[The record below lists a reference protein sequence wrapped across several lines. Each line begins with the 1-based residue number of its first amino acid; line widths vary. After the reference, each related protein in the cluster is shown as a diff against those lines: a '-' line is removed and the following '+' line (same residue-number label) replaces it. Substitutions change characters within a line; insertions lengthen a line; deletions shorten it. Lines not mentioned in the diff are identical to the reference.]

1 MKNLYLPSLLLALCL
16 VPATPFV
23 PMFGRSQLN
32 MNQASISLIP
42 LIPKTYHRLSPLQS
56 SIKPQI
62 ETTGEE
68 AIASIASATS
78 SSEIESLRVSLLGKK
93 GSITGMMSLMR
104 DLQNEEK
111 KEFGRTVNEVKGNI
125 EKALEAR
132 KEEVE
137 REELMVKME
146 SERIDVTTPGIMS
159 QGVGR
164 RHPLS
169 MTMERATEIFMSL
182 GYDTV
187 TECEER

>member
-1 MKNLYLPSLLLALCL
+1 MEMKNLYLPSLLLALCL

-32 MNQASISLIP
+32 MNQASIS